1 MAFSVTYD
9 ASHKVKAG
17 GSHLSNFCRHI
28 ARDADERNGM
38 KYQHANKNI
47 DASRTRL
54 NTTWVR
60 DAETGR
66 YQPATGSQ
74 QLEDA
79 VKNRLGAVT
88 KKLRKDA
95 TVLRPLVL
103 QLDPKYFEEE
113 CPDWKERGLPPHVQ
127 KLAVN
132 KMLGWAMSEFG
143 KENIVFASLH
153 LDEYAP
159 QLQVGFVPV
168 TEDGRLSQKD
178 FFKGPTH
185 FKAQRK
191 ELLDRLTHAGFD
203 AEYRTTER
211 SREHLSSSEYQSK
224 AERVKEAQKQAE
236 AYLDDAKEVS
246 AQANNQLAMNLERE
260 DELDEREMKLRKR
273 EKELEE
279 KLAQYEIDNSNLK
292 IREGEAR
299 NLGYAEGVRLA
310 QKEIEDYEEKLCKAI
325 EEAQAVKDSANAV
338 VADAVM
344 MRDAFTRVNKR
355 YKAHAPAWF
364 TPEEIKTINSNL
376 QVAQKSSVKLKNSS
390 LTARQA
396 QSRLSQAQSELEL

>member
-1 MAFSVTYD
+1 MAYSVTYD

-28 ARDADERNGM
+28 ARDADERNGI
-38 KYQHANKNI
+38 KYEHANKNI

-60 DAETGR
+60 NAETGR
-66 YQPATGSQ
+66 YEPATGSQ

-113 CPDWKERGLPPHVQ
+113 CPDWKEKGLPPHVQ

-132 KMLGWAMSEFG
+132 QMLGWAMSEFG

-168 TEDGRLSQKD
+168 TEDGRLSQKE

-185 FKAQRK
+185 FKSQRK
-191 ELLDRLTHAGFD
+191 DLLDRLTRAGFD
-203 AEYRTTER
+203 AEYRTTDR
-211 SREHLSSSEYQSK
+211 SREHLSSAEYQSK

-236 AYLDDAKEVS
+236 AYLDDAKDVS
-246 AQANNQLAMNLERE
+246 AQANNQLAMNLDRE
-260 DELDEREMKLRKR
+260 DELDEREIKLNKR
-273 EKELEE
+273 EKELEK
-279 KLAQYEIDNSNLK
+279 KLAQYEIDNSTLK

-299 NLGYAEGVRLA
+299 NSGYAEGIRLA
-310 QKEIEDYEEKLCKAI
+310 RKDI
-325 EEAQAVKDSANAV
+325 EEHEEEARKATEEAHK
-338 VADAVM
+338 
-344 MRDAFTRVNKR
+344 MRDAFVRVNKK
-355 YKAHAPAWF
+355 YPASYF
-364 TPEEIKTINSNL
+364 TPEEVKIMKSNL
-376 QVAQKSSVKLKNSS
+376 QVAKTSSVKLRNSS
-390 LTARQA
+390 VTLSES
-396 QSRLSQAQSELEL
+396 QSRLSQAQSGLEL